1 MLRHDVLRFPT
12 FLRRGAPATV
22 VFGCALGIALVPQAG
37 AANDP
42 TPAPAAIISTPSYSF
57 PPVPPTAVTTQPTIE
72 KTPLQI
78 PKLPARPP
86 GLAVKSSVTLAA
98 VRVASSEI
106 DQTGSCSVPLAPKP
120 NPKPPA
126 RLASLTVGWVTTTVP
141 CSGTLGIA
149 GGHYVDSEAYR
160 GAVYFNTSNIDWARV
175 SRALLLLTPSG
186 PSTAGASCAV
196 TVSNAVSPWWSESG
210 QIAIGTFSFPVRP
223 HDLYMTPGEAI
234 FDVDPF
240 GVVWTEGVANFGL
253 VLRGAHEDMAPG
265 SCLTTYAS
273 PTLAVEY
280 R

>member
-12 FLRRGAPATV
+12 FLRRGAPAGV
-22 VFGCALGIALVPQAG
+22 VFGCALAIALVPQAG

-42 TPAPAAIISTPSYSF
+42 TPGPAPILSTPSYSF
-57 PPVPPTAVTTQPTIE
+57 PPGPLTAVTTRPTIVV
-72 KTPLQI
+72 TPLQI

-86 GLAVKSSVTLAA
+86 GLSEKSSVRLNA
-98 VRVASSEI
+98 VRVASSEV
-106 DQTGSCSVPLAPKP
+106 DQTGNCSAPLISKP

-126 RLASLTVGWVTTTVP
+126 RLTALTVGWATTTLP
-141 CSGTLGIA
+141 CSGTLGTA
-149 GGHYVDSEAYR
+149 GRYVDSESYR

-175 SRALLLLTPSG
+175 THALLVLTASG
-186 PSTAGASCAV
+186 PSTSGPSCAV
-196 TVSNAVSPWWSESG
+196 TVSNAVSPWWTESG
-210 QIAIGTFSFPVRP
+210 QIAIGSFSLPVEA
-223 HDLYMTPGEAI
+223 HNLYEAPGEAI
-234 FDVDPF
+234 FDVDWF

-265 SCLTTYAS
+265 SCLTTYNS